1 MFQKRQ
7 SSLPSKYSLVITLF
21 AMAIA
26 WFPVSVQA
34 AESQI
39 CSKGAKSLRGSYNV
53 LQGRGGGGGIWS
65 YMENIASLKE
75 KSFLGLQL
83 DGKLQ
88 RPVHLFETMC
98 EEGKTPSLDLFNK
111 IEGLIG
117 EARMLFNISADK
129 TPSKIILAKI
139 KELIKKCDEVIDSI
153 G

>member
-7 SSLPSKYSLVITLF
+7 SSFPSKYSLLIALF

-39 CSKGAKSLRGSYNV
+39 CSKGARSLRGSYNV
-53 LQGRGGGGGIWS
+53 VQGRGGIWS
-65 YMENIASLKE
+65 YMEKVDSLKE

-83 DGKLQ
+83 DGKLL
-88 RPVHLFETMC
+88 RPIHLLETMC
-98 EEGKTPSLDLFNK
+98 EEGKTPSLDLFKK
-111 IEGLIG
+111 IEGLMG

-139 KELIKKCDEVIDSI
+139 KDLIKKCDELIASI

>member
-7 SSLPSKYSLVITLF
+7 SSFPSKYSLLFALF

-39 CSKGAKSLRGSYNV
+39 CSKGTKSLRGSYNV
-53 LQGRGGGGGIWS
+53 VQGRGGIWS
-65 YMENIASLKE
+65 YMEKMDSLKE

-98 EEGKTPSLDLFNK
+98 EEGKTPSLDLFKK
-111 IEGLIG
+111 IEGLMG

-139 KELIKKCDEVIDSI
+139 KDLIKKCDELIASFEQ
-153 G
+153 